1 MTKDRKDDSFSLF
14 ELAPAFSELLLFRTS
29 LRLGNSSLNL
39 LPAALHVASFIMT
52 SFLCISETEILDS
65 PDHNFF
71 IIAYAALTLCKF
83 SIKDPLITKVRS
95 ILFELS
101 LNDEHIAYRFA
112 CIIRE
117 LQEAYA
123 TSEVTREST
132 TSVQLERGDE
142 KNSLLYSSLL
152 DTLPEGYDSIG
163 ELLVGFFSA
172 EEQLVYASNPFTQCK
187 LSRPLHCVTS

>member
-1 MTKDRKDDSFSLF
+1 MTR
-14 ELAPAFSELLLFRTS
+14 
-29 LRLGNSSLNL
+29 
-39 LPAALHVASFIMT
+39 
-52 SFLCISETEILDS
+52 FLYISESSILDS

-83 SIKDPLITKVRS
+83 NIDDPLITKVRS
-95 ILFELS
+95 FLFELS

-123 TSEVTREST
+123 RSQVTKEST
-132 TSVQLERGDE
+132 ITNPVPLEMDDDGS
-142 KNSLLYSSLL
+142 SLLYSSLM
-152 DTLPEGYDSIG
+152 DTLPEGYDLIE

-172 EEQLVYASNPFTQCK
+172 DGQLAYASDPFTQCK
-187 LSRPLHCVTS
+187 GLAPKTPSKPY